1 MKLTSHAE
9 VIKNEL
15 AKWLGVYK
23 NRLGRKVEK
32 KDEKS
37 EQLMERNMEIK
48 KMQCLNMW
56 EESLSQLEFKF
67 SFQIEGYILNFRC
80 CFLS

>member
-15 AKWLGVYK
+15 AKWQGVYK

-37 EQLMERNMEIK
+37 EQLMERNENGRRRNKERK
-48 KMQCLNMW
+48 KTNM
-56 EESLSQLEFKF
+56 
-67 SFQIEGYILNFRC
+67 QIEKQRKQTCLR
-80 CFLS
+80 

>member
-15 AKWLGVYK
+15 AKWQGVYK

-48 KMQCLNMW
+48 GRWSGSWGVKLRY
-56 EESLSQLEFKF
+56 
-67 SFQIEGYILNFRC
+67 SFQEREIADYGTPCN
-80 CFLS
+80 